1 MTPRILNVPLRVLG
15 VVVGLGV
22 SGVGWGQTAP
32 DAVNDVGNTD
42 SNTILTVPA
51 ASGVL
56 SNDTDADGDMLTVT
70 EVGSFAGTRAA
81 ANVGVTID
89 GSHGGTFNIAVDGSY
104 TFNPDGDFGIDA
116 VAIGSS
122 IQTAAYYRAS
132 DGTMSDT
139 ARLLVS
145 VLGRAPPD
153 TAPSFGGATEP
164 NHTYLQG
171 ATITNE
177 RLPVASGGNGALTY
191 TLNPPSPFGLLFS
204 QTSATL
210 VTLSGA
216 PSSAGGPTMV
226 TLTVH
231 DADSNMAA
239 SDADTVVFSIT
250 VTAADDSTPSFAGRT
265 QPDLSFVAG
274 VAITNPVVLPMANGG
289 NNAGG
294 SPTYSLEPDV
304 ATAVPGLVFDAT
316 PTVRTLSGTP
326 TPTSGPVAFSYFAT
340 DDDGDRDSLTFTVV
354 VTGTTVPDP
363 DTAPTFG
370 ATTQDDL
377 TLTTT
382 TTANVT
388 LPAASGG
395 NGVLSYALDTSAVPG
410 LTFTPATR
418 RLSGMPTTAAA
429 AVSLTYTASDGD
441 MNTAAGDTVSLTF
454 TVTVTAPAP
463 VPNRQ
468 PVPNSD
474 RGSTDADTVRT
485 VADGATGTT
494 NADLLL
500 NDTDADGDTLSIT
513 RFGTSAGSLVNV
525 GGTVNGSSGG
535 RFTVSGNGA
544 WSFDPNGNF
553 DDLAAGATRD
563 TRIFYL
569 VSDGSRSAVTTLT
582 VTVTGTAAANQAPVA
597 VDDTGATDPDSRIEI
612 SAPGVL
618 SNDSD
623 PNGDTFTVTG
633 LGTTDSDQSSGF
645 VGMGSAIGPAFNV
658 TGGGW
663 FAISADGTWSFNPD
677 GDFSSLAPG
686 MSATTSVV
694 YQISD
699 GNGETATATITVTVT
714 APPDTA
720 PSFGTTMQDDLTFR
734 QARAI
739 TPTVQL
745 PAATGGN
752 GALSYALDVSAV
764 PGLVYTAATR
774 TLSGTPATIAAAV
787 TLTYTA
793 SDADTNMADSD
804 TASLTFTVTV
814 IDPQTGTISLSVT
827 GSGGDRD
834 STAPGLQVDEGDTI
848 VLTTTFHG
856 KTGGTIQTRVDAS
869 GTARYQLTGEG
880 TTVPYDIS
888 AVSLQSSAFSS
899 VSHGALDAG
908 ETATTNF
915 TVRDDTES
923 ENDETLILTLSGTPN
938 TLGSETGSAA
948 WTFGTP
954 AAVTVTIRANDD
966 SEAYIAE
973 TGPST
978 VAEGS
983 DPLNV
988 PVAIRGAAR
997 TGVSTVNFAF
1007 SGTATTADYSVTTGG
1022 GVTYDATTTPPSGSI
1037 TLSAT
1042 QTSRNIPVAFT
1053 TDADTADET
1062 FIVTLTGHSGMVPSP
1077 AMTAFVGT
1085 PRTFT
1090 VTAAAAYVPM
1100 LVASTGGVTEDVAV
1114 NTDRNL
1120 VTTGSVTFM
1129 GGNAADQTFTPSS
1142 QTGTYGALTFRA
1154 DGTWTYTADNDQTA
1168 IQELHQPDVEQ
1179 PRPGSSTP
1187 RRVFELTDE
1196 FTVTGVDGGV
1206 TTTTTVTITITGAD
1220 DTPTFTTERTAVTVT
1235 EDVGAETGSNDLVA
1249 ETRFTITGGDAGE
1262 DSVVGLGGTVDT
1274 LGRFGVGVG
1283 SSLWTYRVDNTRS
1296 EVQNLAAGQRL
1307 VEGNRF
1313 INGPDGTRIFMSA
1326 VIIGSA
1332 DITADISTSEIT
1344 ANEGVTIATYTVTLN
1359 TDTDDAIVTITPMSS
1374 DTDAATVTPS
1384 SLVFTDGDWNV
1395 ARTVTVS
1402 GLDDDDAVDEAVT
1415 ISHTVTLANSQP
1427 GDSVTGVEDV
1437 QFNVIDNEMRGL
1449 VFANVSL
1456 EDVVSSAERPG
1467 EVSEGSVFEGSVGI
1481 YSVALSTQP
1490 LPTDSVVTV
1499 SLASADTAVATVSPA
1514 SVMFTH
1520 TNWDVPA
1527 RITVTGVQDDDANP
1541 AGDTVSISHT
1551 INGGASD
1558 YMTSDHTAAD
1568 DVTIRVTEDDTVG
1581 VRVSPAALTLEEEES
1596 GVYTVALASQPVG
1609 GAVMVAVSFDA
1620 MFGESL
1626 TLSSGGVACAS
1637 TTGCTLNFPAANW
1650 NMPQTISVS
1659 ALRDTNSTSEN
1670 VTITHTA
1677 RGADYG
1683 AESATVVITLDDA
1696 GSEAL
1701 ETLNEAVLPEVT
1713 YVISGVQIGAIA
1725 RRVDALS
1732 GAAPGG
1738 GGAGGLAA
1746 AGDGAAGGGLRFN
1759 LGGKSS
1765 LAAMAATHAKSL
1777 ADDDDIN
1784 MKELLNGSVFSM
1796 PLGASGDSS
1805 EVSGVGLWG
1814 GGDYRRVGGDEGGS
1828 DWSGDLFSFHLGA
1841 DTRVLDDLLLGMMVS
1856 WSEADID
1863 YEVTLADGDP
1873 QKGEYE
1879 MDLTSVLPY
1888 MSWTS
1893 FDGALDMWAALG
1905 GGKGDVKV
1913 TPEGENG
1920 EKLPASKGE
1929 ITTSTVGIGGSGK
1942 VLSSGNHSLRVKAEA
1957 FVTETEFNGV
1967 AGNAT
1972 ATLADLEVSAN
1983 RVRLSLEAETQY
1995 ATQNGGIATPS
2006 IELGARYDGGDG
2018 ENTGTGMEVGTGL
2031 VYSNAARGMT
2041 LETHARGLFT
2051 HSGGAEDWGVGGS
2064 VRIEPRGGGEA
2075 QGLSLTLAPAY
2086 GNTGSTVDK
2095 IWADGVG
2102 DNIDGGVSTPTKNTP
2117 LTTRLNAR
2125 IAYATQTT
2133 GWQITPYSEMSMSKD
2148 TRNYRVGMQWER
2160 GGRYDLNL
2168 FADREEKAGT
2178 NHGVWLEGAVRF

>member
-1 MTPRILNVPLRVLG
+1 M
-15 VVVGLGV
+15 GLGV
-22 SGVGWGQTAP
+22 SGVGWGQT
-32 DAVNDVGNTD
+32 
-42 SNTILTVPA
+42 
-51 ASGVL
+51 
-56 SNDTDADGDMLTVT
+56 
-70 EVGSFAGTRAA
+70 
-81 ANVGVTID
+81 
-89 GSHGGTFNIAVDGSY
+89 
-104 TFNPDGDFGIDA
+104 
-116 VAIGSS
+116 
-122 IQTAAYYRAS
+122 
-132 DGTMSDT
+132 
-139 ARLLVS
+139 
-145 VLGRAPPD
+145 PD
-153 TAPSFGGATEP
+153 TAPSFGSGTQHDV
-164 NHTYLQG
+164 NYTQG
-171 ATITNE
+171 TTITNE
-177 RLPVASGGNGALTY
+177 RLPLASGGNGALTY
-191 TLNPPSPFGLLFS
+191 TLNPPSPFGLVFTH
-204 QTSATL
+204 TSATL

-250 VTAADDSTPSFAGRT
+250 VTAADDSTPSFGTRM

-274 VAITNPVVLPMANGG
+274 VPITNPVTLPMADGG

-340 DDDGDRDSLTFTVV
+340 DDDGDRASLTFTVV
-354 VTGTTVPDP
+354 VTGTVA

-382 TTANVT
+382 TAANVT

-410 LTFTPATR
+410 LIFTPATR

-429 AVSLTYTASDGD
+429 AVSLTYTARDGD
-441 MNTAAGDTVSLTF
+441 MNTAATDTASLTF
-454 TVTVTAPAP
+454 TVTVTAPA

-468 PVPNSD
+468 PVPNPD
-474 RGSTDADTVRT
+474 RGSTDADTSIT
-485 VADGATGTT
+485 VADGATGT
-494 NADLLL
+494 NADLLN

-513 RFGTSAGSLVNV
+513 RFGTSAGSLINV
-525 GGTVNGSSGG
+525 GGTANGSAGG
-535 RFTVSGNGA
+535 RFTVMSTGA

-553 DDLAAGATRD
+553 DDLAAGATRE

-569 VSDGSRSAVTTLT
+569 LSDGSRSAVTTLT
-582 VTVTGTAAANQAPVA
+582 VTVTGTVGTTPVA
-597 VDDTGATDPDSRIEI
+597 VDDTGATDPDTRIDTV
-612 SAPGVL
+612 APGVL
-618 SNDSD
+618 ANDSD
-623 PNGDTFTVTG
+623 PNGDTITVTALGNNVGDLNTGFLVG
-633 LGTTDSDQSSGF
+633 LFPPIFNATSGGQFTIRTTG
-645 VGMGSAIGPAFNV
+645 A
-658 TGGGW
+658 
-663 FAISADGTWSFNPD
+663 WSFNPD
-677 GDFSSLAPG
+677 GDFDDLAMG
-686 MSATTSVV
+686 ASRTTSVV

-699 GNGETATATITVTVT
+699 STETATATITVTVT
-714 APPDTA
+714 READTA
-720 PSFGTTMQDDLTFR
+720 PSFGTTMQPALTFR
-734 QARAI
+734 QRTAI
-739 TPTVQL
+739 TPTVTL

-752 GALSYALDVSAV
+752 GALSYAVTPDLATAV
-764 PGLVYTAATR
+764 PGLVYTAGTR
-774 TLSGTPATIAAAV
+774 TLSGTPATIASAV

-793 SDADTNMADSD
+793 TDGDMNTAASD
-804 TASLTFTVTV
+804 TAALTFTVTV
-814 IDPQTGTISLSVT
+814 IDPQTGLISLAVA

-856 KTGGTIQTRVDAS
+856 KTGGAVQARVDAS
-869 GTARYQLTGEG
+869 GTARYQLNGDAAS
-880 TTVPYDIS
+880 VPYDIS
-888 AVSLQSSAFSS
+888 APVLQTSAFANITHN
-899 VSHGALDAG
+899 VSDAG
-908 ETATTNF
+908 ETKITNF
-915 TVRDDTES
+915 SVRDDTES
-923 ENDETLILTLSGTPN
+923 ENDETLILTLSGMP
-938 TLGSETGSAA
+938 GAFGAPTGSAA

-954 AAVTVTIRANDD
+954 NSVTVTIRANDD

-978 VAEGS
+978 AEEGG

-997 TGVSTVNFAF
+997 SGVSTVNFAF

-1114 NTDRNL
+1114 NADRNL

-1129 GGNAADQTFTPSS
+1129 GGNAADQTFMPAALS
-1142 QTGTYGALTFRA
+1142 GDYGELTFRA

-1179 PRPGSSTP
+1179 PRPGSITP

-1262 DSVVGLGGTVDT
+1262 DSAVGLGGTVDT

-1296 EVQNLAAGQRL
+1296 EVQSLAAGERL

-1344 ANEGVTIATYTVTLN
+1344 ANEGVTTAIYTVTLN
-1359 TDTDDAIVTITPMSS
+1359 TDTDDAIVTITPTSS

-1384 SLVFTDGDWNV
+1384 SLVFTSGDWNV

-1415 ISHTVTLANSQP
+1415 ISHTVTLANRQP

-1437 QFNVIDNEMRGL
+1437 QFNVIDNETRGL

-1456 EDVVSSAERPG
+1456 EDVESAERTY
-1467 EVSEGSVFEGSVGI
+1467 EVFEGSVGI

-1499 SLASADTAVATVSPA
+1499 SLASTDTAVATVSPA

-1520 TNWDVPA
+1520 TNWNTPVN
-1527 RITVTGVQDDDANP
+1527 ITVTGVQDDDAHLS
-1541 AGDTVSISHT
+1541 GDTVTISHS
-1551 INGGASD
+1551 IAGGVSD
-1558 YMTSDHTAAD
+1558 YMASDHTAAD
-1568 DVTIRVTEDDTVG
+1568 DVTIRVTEDDTVR
-1581 VRVSPAALTLEEEES
+1581 VLVSPAALPLEEGES
-1596 GVYTVALASQPVG
+1596 GTYTVALATEPAVDG
-1609 GAVMVAVSFDA
+1609 TVMVTASFDE
-1620 MFGESL
+1620 MFVESL
-1626 TLSSGGVACAS
+1626 ALSGVACAT
-1637 TTGCTLNFPAANW
+1637 TTGCMLTFDMDDW
-1650 NMPQTISVS
+1650 NVPQTIAVS
-1659 ALRDTNSTSEN
+1659 ALSDTNSASEN
-1670 VTITHTA
+1670 VTITHIA
-1677 RGADYG
+1677 SGADYD
-1683 AESATVVITLDDA
+1683 AAPPATVAVTLTDA
-1696 GSEAL
+1696 GGEAL
-1701 ETLNEAVLPEVT
+1701 ETVETVNEAVLPEVT

-1725 RRVDALS
+1725 GRVDAVS
-1732 GAAPGG
+1732 
-1738 GGAGGLAA
+1738 GAGGLAP
-1746 AGDGAAGGGLRFN
+1746 AGDGLRFN
-1759 LGGKSS
+1759 LGGQSS
-1765 LAAMAATHAKSL
+1765 LAGMAATHAKSL
-1777 ADDDDIN
+1777 AGDDDMD
-1784 MKELLNGSVFSM
+1784 MKKLLNGSVFSM

-1805 EVSGVGLWG
+1805 QVGGVGLWG
-1814 GGDYRRVGGDEGGS
+1814 GGDYRRVGGNKTGGS
-1828 DWSGDLFSFHLGA
+1828 DWNGDLFSFHLGA
-1841 DTRVLDDLLLGMMVS
+1841 DKRVLDDLLLGVMVS

-1863 YEVTLADGDP
+1863 YEVTRADGDTR
-1873 QKGEYE
+1873 KGDYQ

-1905 GGKGDVKV
+1905 GGKGDVEV
-1913 TPEGENG
+1913 TPENDDGSKG
-1920 EKLPASKGE
+1920 VTSKGE
-1929 ITTSTVGIGGSGK
+1929 ITTSTVGVGGSSK

-1967 AGNAT
+1967 TGDAA
-1972 ATLADLEVSAN
+1972 ALADLEVSVN

-1995 ATQNGGIATPS
+1995 ATQNGGIAIPS
-2006 IELGARYDGGDG
+2006 VEVGARYDGGDG
-2018 ENTGTGMEVGTGL
+2018 ENTGTGMEIGTGL
-2031 VYSNAARGMT
+2031 IYSNTARGLT

-2064 VRIEPRGGGEA
+2064 VRIEPRGGGDA

-2102 DNIDGGVSTPTKNTP
+2102 GGIDDNVTTPTKTTP
-2117 LTTRLNAR
+2117 QNARLNAR
-2125 IAYATQTT
+2125 IAYATHAT
-2133 GWQITPYSEMSMSKD
+2133 GWQITPYSEMSMSRD
-2148 TRNYRVGMQWER
+2148 ARNYRVGMQWER

-2168 FADREEKAGT
+2168 FADREEKTGT
-2178 NHGVWLEGAVRF
+2178 NHGVWLKGAVKF

>member
-15 VVVGLGV
+15 GVVLV
-22 SGVGWGQTAP
+22 
-32 DAVNDVGNTD
+32 
-42 SNTILTVPA
+42 
-51 ASGVL
+51 GVL
-56 SNDTDADGDMLTVT
+56 CG
-70 EVGSFAGTRAA
+70 EVGA
-81 ANVGVTID
+81 
-89 GSHGGTFNIAVDGSY
+89 
-104 TFNPDGDFGIDA
+104 
-116 VAIGSS
+116 
-122 IQTAAYYRAS
+122 Q
-132 DGTMSDT
+132 
-139 ARLLVS
+139 
-145 VLGRAPPD
+145 D
-153 TAPSFGGATEP
+153 TAPSFGGVTEP
-164 NHTYLQG
+164 DHTYLQG

-177 RLPVASGGNGALTY
+177 RLPLASGGNGALTY
-191 TLNPPSPFGLLFS
+191 TLNPPAPFGLVFS
-204 QTSATL
+204 HTSATL

-216 PSSAGGPTMV
+216 PTSAGGPTMV

-231 DADSNMAA
+231 DADTNMAA

-250 VTAADDSTPSFAGRT
+250 VTAADDTTPSFLTRT

-274 VAITNPVVLPMANGG
+274 VAITNPVMLPMANGG

-326 TPTSGPVAFSYFAT
+326 TTPTTSPVAFSYFAT
-340 DDDGDRDSLTFTVV
+340 DDDGDRGSLTFTVV
-354 VTGTTVPDP
+354 VTGTGVTPTP
-363 DTAPTFG
+363 NQAP
-370 ATTQDDL
+370 
-377 TLTTT
+377 
-382 TTANVT
+382 
-388 LPAASGG
+388 
-395 NGVLSYALDTSAVPG
+395 
-410 LTFTPATR
+410 
-418 RLSGMPTTAAA
+418 
-429 AVSLTYTASDGD
+429 
-441 MNTAAGDTVSLTF
+441 
-454 TVTVTAPAP
+454 VTVADTGA
-463 VPNRQ
+463 
-468 PVPNSD
+468 
-474 RGSTDADTVRT
+474 TDADTVRT

-500 NDTDADGDTLSIT
+500 NDSDPDTGDTLTISAVGINAT
-513 RFGTSAGSLVNV
+513 DTSASNV
-525 GGTVNGSSGG
+525 GAPVLGTGG
-535 RFTVSGNGA
+535 GTFTIEANGA
-544 WSFDPNGNF
+544 WSFDPSTSF
-553 DDLAAGATRD
+553 DDLNAGSTRTTTIFFTVTDGTAT
-563 TRIFYL
+563 TA
-569 VSDGSRSAVTTLT
+569 SELT
-582 VTVTGTAAANQAPVA
+582 VTVTGTNRQPVPTSDTGGTDADTTLTVDAPGVLANDSDPDGDTLSVSRVGASALGLVNAGTATAGNNGGTFTVMADGSYTFDPGTSFDSLAPGATQNTQVFYLLSDGHRSALTTLRVTVTGTVGTTPVA
-597 VDDTGATDPDSRIEI
+597 VDDTGATDPDTRIDI
-612 SAPGVL
+612 AAPGVL
-618 SNDSD
+618 ANDSD
-623 PNGDTFTVTG
+623 PNGDNITVTALGNTVDDLNTGFLVG
-633 LGTTDSDQSSGF
+633 LFPPIFNATSGGQFTIRTTG
-645 VGMGSAIGPAFNV
+645 A
-658 TGGGW
+658 
-663 FAISADGTWSFNPD
+663 WSFIPA
-677 GDFSSLAPG
+677 GDFDDLAMG
-686 MSATTSVV
+686 ASRTTSAV

-699 GNGETATATITVTVT
+699 GAETATATITVTVT
-714 APPDTA
+714 READTA
-720 PSFGTTMQDDLTFR
+720 PSFGTMQPALTFR

-739 TPTVQL
+739 NPAVVL
-745 PAATGGN
+745 PMATGGN
-752 GALSYALDVSAV
+752 GALSYAVTPDLATAV
-764 PGLVYTAATR
+764 PGLVYTSGTR
-774 TLSGTPATIAAAV
+774 TLSGTPASIASAV

-793 SDADTNMADSD
+793 TDGDMNTAASD
-804 TASLTFTVTV
+804 TAALTFTVTV
-814 IDPQTGTISLSVT
+814 IDPQTGLISLSVT

-869 GTARYQLTGEG
+869 GTARYQLDGDAAS
-880 TTVPYDIS
+880 VPYDIS
-888 AVSLQSSAFSS
+888 AVSLQTSAFSP

-915 TVRDDTES
+915 TVRDDSLS
-923 ENDETLILTLSGTPN
+923 EDDETLILTLSGTP
-938 TLGSETGSAA
+938 TVLGATGSAA
-948 WTFGTP
+948 WMFGTP
-954 AAVTVTIRANDD
+954 NSVTVTIRANDD

-978 VAEGS
+978 VAEGG

-997 TGVSTVNFAF
+997 SGVSTVNFAF

-1062 FIVTLTGHSGMVPSP
+1062 FIVTLTGHSGMVPAP
-1077 AMTAFVGT
+1077 DMTAFVGT

-1100 LVASTGGVTEDVAV
+1100 LVASTGGVTEDDMDAD
-1114 NTDRNL
+1114 NRDADGNL
-1120 VTTGSVTFM
+1120 VATGTVMFM

-1220 DTPTFTTERTAVTVT
+1220 DTPTFTTEQTAVTVT

-1283 SSLWTYRVDNTRS
+1283 SSVWTYRVDNTRS
-1296 EVQNLAAGQRL
+1296 EVQNLAAGERL

-1344 ANEGVTIATYTVTLN
+1344 ANEGVTTAIYTVTLN
-1359 TDTDDAIVTITPMSS
+1359 TDTDDAIVTITPTSS

-1384 SLVFTDGDWNV
+1384 SLVFTSGDWNV

-1415 ISHTVTLANSQP
+1415 ISHTVTLANRQP

-1437 QFNVIDNEMRGL
+1437 QFNVIDNETRGL

-1456 EDVVSSAERPG
+1456 EDVESAERTY
-1467 EVSEGSVFEGSVGI
+1467 EVFEGSVGI

-1499 SLASADTAVATVSPA
+1499 SLASTDTAVATVSPA

-1520 TNWDVPA
+1520 TNWNTPVN
-1527 RITVTGVQDDDANP
+1527 ITVTGVQDDDAHLS
-1541 AGDTVSISHT
+1541 GDTVTISHS
-1551 INGGASD
+1551 IAGGVSD
-1558 YMTSDHTAAD
+1558 YMASDHTAAD
-1568 DVTIRVTEDDTVG
+1568 DVTIRVTEDDTVR
-1581 VRVSPAALTLEEEES
+1581 VLVSPAALPLEEGES
-1596 GVYTVALASQPVG
+1596 GTYTVALATEPAVDG
-1609 GAVMVAVSFDA
+1609 TVMVTASFDE
-1620 MFGESL
+1620 MFVESL
-1626 TLSSGGVACAS
+1626 ALSGVACAT
-1637 TTGCTLNFPAANW
+1637 TTGCMLTFDMDDW
-1650 NMPQTISVS
+1650 NVPQTIAVS
-1659 ALRDTNSTSEN
+1659 ALSDTNSASEN
-1670 VTITHTA
+1670 VTITHIA
-1677 RGADYG
+1677 SGADYD
-1683 AESATVVITLDDA
+1683 AAPPATVAVTLTDA
-1696 GSEAL
+1696 GGEAL
-1701 ETLNEAVLPEVT
+1701 ETVETVNEAVLPEVT

-1725 RRVDALS
+1725 GRVDAVS
-1732 GAAPGG
+1732 
-1738 GGAGGLAA
+1738 GAGGLAP
-1746 AGDGAAGGGLRFN
+1746 AGDGLRFN

-1784 MKELLNGSVFSM
+1784 MKELLNGSVFAM

-1814 GGDYRRVGGDEGGS
+1814 GGDYRRVGGDARGS

-1863 YEVTLADGDP
+1863 YEVTRADGDTR
-1873 QKGEYE
+1873 KGEYE

-1942 VLSSGNHSLRVKAEA
+1942 VLSSGAHSLRVKAEA

-1995 ATQNGGIATPS
+1995 ATQTGGIATPS
-2006 IELGARYDGGDG
+2006 LEIGARYDGGDG
-2018 ENTGTGMEVGTGL
+2018 ENTGTGMEIGTGL

-2064 VRIEPRGGGEA
+2064 VRIEPRGGGET

-2102 DNIDGGVSTPTKNTP
+2102 GGVDGGVSTPTKNTP

-2148 TRNYRVGMQWER
+2148 ARNYRVGMQWER

-2178 NHGVWLEGAVRF
+2178 NHGVWLKGAVKF